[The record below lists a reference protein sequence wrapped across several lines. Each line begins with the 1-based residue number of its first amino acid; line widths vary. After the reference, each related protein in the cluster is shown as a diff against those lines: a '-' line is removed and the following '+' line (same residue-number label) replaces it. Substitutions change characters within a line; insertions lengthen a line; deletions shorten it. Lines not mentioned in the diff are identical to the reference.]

1 MGKIINIPQMGIIL
15 DGIYRNYS
23 KPALDQ
29 KNIRDLSKECGVN
42 KNMLI
47 AVRNI
52 LAARKCLIIEGIK
65 RSQRCYWNPSRS
77 TPNPAMLTDV
87 YREYT
92 KNMKSGVKVEKR
104 ESRKRLPSEEAA
116 LQALAQRGCVR
127 VILKFV
133 RGNKTTIET
142 YDFSTTEKGEWSPFS
157 FLLIH

>member
-1 MGKIINIPQMGIIL
+1 MGRIISIPQMGIIL

-23 KPALDQ
+23 KPPLDQ
-29 KNIRDLSKECGVN
+29 KNLRDLSKECGTS
-42 KNMLI
+42 KNTLTTI
-47 AVRNI
+47 RDI
-52 LAARKCLIIEGIK
+52 LATRKCLIVEGIK

-92 KNMKSGVKVEKR
+92 KNMKSRVKVERR
-104 ESRKRLPSEEAA
+104 EKRKRLPSEEAV

-142 YDFSTTEKGEWSPFS
+142 YDFSTTEKGE
-157 FLLIH
+157 